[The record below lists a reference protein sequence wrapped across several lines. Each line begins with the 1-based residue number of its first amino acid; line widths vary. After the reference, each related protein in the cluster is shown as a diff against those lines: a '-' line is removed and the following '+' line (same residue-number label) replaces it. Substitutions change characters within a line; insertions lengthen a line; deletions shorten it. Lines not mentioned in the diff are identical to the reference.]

1 VREISQT
8 SNPRDY
14 SSMGVYSLRRVT
26 PALAIALDYSPVRSL
41 SVTPA
46 SQRQFAVVSIAGL
59 PSSLIVVSACGTRLW
74 RLVPGGGVE
83 PPRAEARRILRA
95 PNIITVQY
103 YPLRLSATD
112 AVRTN
117 LRLLAGQAF
126 IAMEF
131 LDGMR
136 DRKPQPRGSQ
146 VLSQRYRP
154 QARFGPADGRTA
166 LPPQTGCKMNISLFA
181 QQGSKRSFVL
191 ASRRCEGGESRF
203 AAFALVLRSAE
214 QAHFF

>member
-1 VREISQT
+1 MREISQT

-103 YPLRLSATD
+103 YPLRLSA
-112 AVRTN
+112 
-117 LRLLAGQAF
+117 
-126 IAMEF
+126 
-131 LDGMR
+131 

-166 LPPQTGCKMNISLFA
+166 LPPQPA
-181 QQGSKRSFVL
+181 W
-191 ASRRCEGGESRF
+191 RCP
-203 AAFALVLRSAE
+203 
-214 QAHFF
+214 